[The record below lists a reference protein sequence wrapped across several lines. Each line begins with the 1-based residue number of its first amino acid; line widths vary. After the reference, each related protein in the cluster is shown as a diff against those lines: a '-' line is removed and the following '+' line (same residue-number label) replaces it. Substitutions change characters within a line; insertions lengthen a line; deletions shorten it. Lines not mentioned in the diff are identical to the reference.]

1 MIEQSD
7 YLIIGAGII
16 GLAIARE
23 LKLRNAAASI
33 TIIEKEPDVAYHSSG
48 RNSGV
53 LHAGFYYSADSLK
66 AKFTRDGNLAMKNF
80 CRQKGLKLNE
90 CEKVVVA
97 KDESEL
103 EPLYELERRGKR
115 NGVDVKIITE
125 AEMKEIDP
133 NARTFKFALYSPS
146 TATVDPTELNKA
158 VRDEL
163 LEQGVKFL
171 FNEGY
176 KRKIDGNTIET
187 RSGKRLSAN
196 KLINTAGLYADKIA
210 RDFGFSR
217 QYTIIPFKGI
227 YLKYTKKDKPIRTN
241 IYPVPNLK
249 NPFLGVHYTITVDGT
264 IKIGPTSIPAFWR
277 ENYRGMDN
285 FNAGELG
292 NVLGWESRLFLS
304 NAFGFRGLAF
314 DEMKKYN
321 KSYFVNLATSMVHHI
336 DKSGFTEWSKP
347 GIRAQLLNTKTLELV
362 MDFVV
367 EGDQATIHVLNAVSP
382 AFTCSFPFAKWVV
395 DNYVEKNVTS
405 DSENMNQKNFKL
417 QDSLFNIRYSIL

>member
-1 MIEQSD
+1 MTEHSD

-23 LKLRNAAASI
+23 LRSRKPAASI

-66 AKFTRDGNLAMKNF
+66 AKFTRDGNFAMKDF

-90 CEKVVVA
+90 CQKVVVA

-103 EPLYELERRGKR
+103 EPLYELERRGKK

-133 NARTFKFALYSPS
+133 NAKTFKYALYSPN

-163 LEQGVKFL
+163 LAARVKIL
-171 FNEGY
+171 FSEGY

-187 RSGKRLSAN
+187 VTGKHLSAG
-196 KLINTAGLYADKIA
+196 KIINTAGLYADKIA
-210 RDFGFSR
+210 KDYGFS
-217 QYTIIPFKGI
+217 QNYTIIPFKGI
-227 YLKYTKKDKPIRTN
+227 YLKYTKKDKPIKTN

-277 ENYRGMDN
+277 ENYKGMDN
-285 FNAGELG
+285 FRADELA
-292 NVLGWESRLFLS
+292 NVLGWEGKLFLS

-321 KSYFVNLATSMVHHI
+321 KSYFVNLATSMVHQI

-347 GIRAQLLNTKTLELV
+347 GIRAQLLNVKTLELV

-367 EGDQATIHVLNAVSP
+367 EGDKSTIHVLNAVSP

-395 DNYVEKNVTS
+395 ENYIEK
-405 DSENMNQKNFKL
+405 E
-417 QDSLFNIRYSIL
+417 

>member
-1 MIEQSD
+1 MLEQSD

-23 LKLRNAAASI
+23 LRSRYPKASI
-33 TIIEKEPDVAYHSSG
+33 TIIDKEPDVAYHSSG

-66 AKFTRDGNLAMKNF
+66 AKFTRDGNFAMKEF

-103 EPLYELERRGKR
+103 EPLYELDRRGKR

-133 NARTFKFALYSPS
+133 NAKTFKFALYSPS

-163 LEQGVKFL
+163 LDHGVKFM
-171 FNEGY
+171 FGEGY
-176 KRKIDGNTIET
+176 KRKVDGNTIET
-187 RSGKRLSAN
+187 TGGKRLSAN
-196 KLINTAGLYADKIA
+196 KVINTAGLYADKIA
-210 RDFGFSR
+210 RDFGFS
-217 QYTIIPFKGI
+217 QHYTIIPFKGI
-227 YLKYTKKDKPIRTN
+227 YLKYTKKDKPIKTN

-277 ENYRGMDN
+277 ENYKGMDN
-285 FNAGELG
+285 FKAGEMG

-367 EGDQATIHVLNAVSP
+367 EGDSTTIHVLNAVSP

-395 DNYVEKNVTS
+395 ENYIDK
-405 DSENMNQKNFKL
+405 
-417 QDSLFNIRYSIL
+417 

>member
-1 MIEQSD
+1 MTQQSD

-23 LKLRNAAASI
+23 LRSRYSQASI

-48 RNSGV
+48 RYSGV

-66 AKFTRDGNLAMKNF
+66 AKFTRDGNFAMKDF
-80 CRQKGLKLNE
+80 CREKGLKLNE
-90 CEKVVVA
+90 CQKVVVA

-103 EPLYELERRGKR
+103 EPLYELDRRGKR

-125 AEMKEIDP
+125 AELKEIDP
-133 NARTFKFALYSPS
+133 NARTFKFALYSPN
-146 TATVDPTELNKA
+146 TATVDPTEVNKA

-163 LEQGVKFL
+163 LAAGVKIVFSQ
-171 FNEGY
+171 GY
-176 KRKIDGNTIET
+176 KRKIDGTTVET
-187 RSGKRLSAN
+187 TGGLTFSA
-196 KLINTAGLYADKIA
+196 KKIINTAGLYADRIA
-210 RDFGFSR
+210 RDFGYS
-217 QYTIIPFKGI
+217 QHYTIIPFKGI
-227 YLKYTKKDKPIRTN
+227 YLKYTKKDKPIKTN

-277 ENYRGMDN
+277 ENYKGMDN
-285 FNAGELG
+285 FRADELA
-292 NVLGWESRLFLS
+292 NILGWESKLFLS

-321 KSYFVNLATSMVHHI
+321 KSYFVNLATSMVHDI

-347 GIRAQLLNTKTLELV
+347 GIRAQLLNTKSYELV

-367 EGDQATIHVLNAVSP
+367 EGDNTTIHVLNAVSP

-395 DNYVEKNVTS
+395 DNYVEKG
-405 DSENMNQKNFKL
+405 
-417 QDSLFNIRYSIL
+417 

>member
-1 MIEQSD
+1 MTEQSD

-23 LKLRNAAASI
+23 LRSRYPKAAI

-66 AKFTRDGNLAMKNF
+66 AKFTRDGNFAMKDF
-80 CRQKGLKLNE
+80 CREKGLKLNE
-90 CEKVVVA
+90 CQKVVVA

-103 EPLYELERRGKR
+103 EPLYELDRRGKR
-115 NGVDVKIITE
+115 NGVDVKIIDE
-125 AEMKEIDP
+125 QELKEIDP
-133 NARTFKFALYSPS
+133 NAKTFKFALYSPN

-163 LEQGVKFL
+163 LASGVKMVFGQ
-171 FNEGY
+171 GY
-176 KRKIDGNTIET
+176 RKKIDGNTIET
-187 RSGKRLSAN
+187 TAGNTFTAK

-210 RDFGFSR
+210 RDFGYSAH
-217 QYTIIPFKGI
+217 YTIIPFKGI
-227 YLKYTKKDKPIRTN
+227 YLKYTKKDKPIKTN

-277 ENYRGMDN
+277 ENYKGMDN
-285 FNAGELG
+285 FKGGELA
-292 NVLGWESRLFLS
+292 NILGWESKLFFS
-304 NAFGFRGLAF
+304 NAFGFRSLAF

-321 KSYFVNLATSMVHHI
+321 KSYFVDLATSMVHSI

-347 GIRAQLLNTKTLELV
+347 GIRAQLLNTKTYELV

-367 EGDQATIHVLNAVSP
+367 EGDNTTVHVLNAVSP

-395 DNYVEKNVTS
+395 DNYIEKS
-405 DSENMNQKNFKL
+405 
-417 QDSLFNIRYSIL
+417 

>member
-1 MIEQSD
+1 MHEQSD

-23 LKLRNAAASI
+23 LRSRYPKASI
-33 TIIEKEPDVAYHSSG
+33 TIIDKEPDVAYHSSG

-66 AKFTRDGNLAMKNF
+66 AKFTRDGNFAMKEF

-103 EPLYELERRGKR
+103 EPLYELDRRGKR

-133 NARTFKFALYSPS
+133 NAKTFKFALYSPS

-163 LEQGVKFL
+163 LGQGVKFM
-171 FNEGY
+171 FGEGY
-176 KRKIDGNTIET
+176 KRKVDGNTIET
-187 RSGKRLSAN
+187 TGGKRLSAN

-210 RDFGFSR
+210 RDFGFSQ

-227 YLKYTKKDKPIRTN
+227 YLKYTKKDKPIKTN

-277 ENYRGMDN
+277 ENYKGMDN
-285 FNAGELG
+285 FKAGEMG

-336 DKSGFTEWSKP
+336 DRSGFTEWSKP

-367 EGDQATIHVLNAVSP
+367 EGDSTTIHVLNAVSP

-395 DNYVEKNVTS
+395 ENYIDK
-405 DSENMNQKNFKL
+405 
-417 QDSLFNIRYSIL
+417 

>member
-1 MIEQSD
+1 MTEQSD

-23 LKLRNAAASI
+23 LRNRFPGRSI

-66 AKFTRDGNLAMKNF
+66 ARFTRDGNFEMKEF
-80 CRQKGLKLNE
+80 CRGKGLRLNE
-90 CEKVVVA
+90 NQKVVVA

-103 EPLYELERRGKR
+103 EPLYELDRRGKR

-125 AEMKEIDP
+125 QEMKEIDP
-133 NARTFKFALYSPS
+133 NAKTHRFALYSPN
-146 TATVDPTELNKA
+146 TATVDPTEVNKA
-158 VRDEL
+158 IRDEL
-163 LEQGVKFL
+163 LASGVKVL
-171 FNEGY
+171 FSQGY
-176 KRKIDGNTIET
+176 KRRVDGNTVET
-187 RSGKRLSAN
+187 TAGTILSAGR
-196 KLINTAGLYADKIA
+196 LINTAGLYADKIA
-210 RDFGFSR
+210 RDFGFSNH
-217 QYTIIPFKGI
+217 YTIIPFKGI

-277 ENYRGMDN
+277 ENYKGMDH
-285 FNAGELG
+285 FRMGELG
-292 NVLGWESRLFLS
+292 NVLSWEARLFLS

-321 KSYFVNLATSMVHHI
+321 KSYFVNLATSMVHQI

-367 EGDQATIHVLNAVSP
+367 EGNGTTIHVLNAVSP
-382 AFTCSFPFAKWVV
+382 AFTCSFPFSRWVV
-395 DNYVEKNVTS
+395 DNYIDIK
-405 DSENMNQKNFKL
+405 
-417 QDSLFNIRYSIL
+417 

>member
-1 MIEQSD
+1 MKERSD

-23 LKLRNAAASI
+23 LRSRYPNAAI

-66 AKFTRDGNLAMKNF
+66 AKFTRDGNFAMKDF
-80 CRQKGLKLNE
+80 CRAKGLKLNE

-103 EPLYELERRGKR
+103 EPLYELDRRGKR

-125 AEMKEIDP
+125 AEMRDIDP
-133 NARTFKFALYSPS
+133 NAKTHKFALYSPN

-163 LEQGVKFL
+163 LSTGVKIL
-171 FNEGY
+171 FGQGY
-176 KRKIDGNTIET
+176 KRKVDCNTIET
-187 RSGKRLSAN
+187 STGTILSAN
-196 KLINTAGLYADKIA
+196 QVINTAGLYADKIA
-210 RDFGFSR
+210 KDFGFS
-217 QYTIIPFKGI
+217 QKYTIIPFKGI
-227 YLKYTKKDKPIRTN
+227 YLKYTKKDKPIKTN

-277 ENYRGMDN
+277 ENYKGMDN
-285 FNAGELG
+285 FRAGELG

-304 NAFGFRGLAF
+304 NAFGFRALAF
-314 DEMKKYN
+314 EEMRKYN

-347 GIRAQLLNTKTLELV
+347 GIRAQLLNTQTLELV

-367 EGDQATIHVLNAVSP
+367 EGDGTTIHVLNAVSP
-382 AFTCSFPFAKWVV
+382 AFTCSFPFSKWVV
-395 DNYVEKNVTS
+395 DNYIDKKTS
-405 DSENMNQKNFKL
+405 
-417 QDSLFNIRYSIL
+417 

>member
-1 MIEQSD
+1 MTEQSD

-23 LKLRNAAASI
+23 LRSRNANASI

-66 AKFTRDGNLAMKNF
+66 AKFTRDGNFAMKDF

-103 EPLYELERRGKR
+103 EPLYELDRRGKR

-133 NARTFKFALYSPS
+133 NAKTFKFALYSPN

-171 FNEGY
+171 FSEGY
-176 KRKIDGNTIET
+176 RRKVDGNTIET
-187 RSGKRLSAN
+187 SGGKLLSAN
-196 KLINTAGLYADKIA
+196 KVINTAGLYADKIA
-210 RDFGFSR
+210 RDFGFSQ

-227 YLKYTKKDKPIRTN
+227 YLKYTKKDKPIKTN

-277 ENYRGMDN
+277 ENYKGMDN
-285 FNAGELG
+285 FKAGELG
-292 NVLGWESRLFLS
+292 NVLSWESRLFLS
-304 NAFGFRGLAF
+304 NAFGFRGLAY

-367 EGDQATIHVLNAVSP
+367 EGDNTTIHVLNAVSP

-395 DNYVEKNVTS
+395 DNYIEKV
-405 DSENMNQKNFKL
+405 
-417 QDSLFNIRYSIL
+417 